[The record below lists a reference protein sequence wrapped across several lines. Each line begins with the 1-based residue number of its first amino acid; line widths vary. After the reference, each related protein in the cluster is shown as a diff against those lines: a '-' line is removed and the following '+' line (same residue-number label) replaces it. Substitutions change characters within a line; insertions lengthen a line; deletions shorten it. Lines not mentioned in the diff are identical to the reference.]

1 MEPER
6 SLALVGTSSTATS
19 MGQSGS
25 IGSLPGAT
33 FILGDLC
40 QKHGQGVLN
49 KTDGTQYTG
58 SWAHGLYSG
67 EGTLSLPSGERYV
80 GGFRAHK
87 FHGRGVHDQPSK
99 AMHYEGHFEVGLRHG
114 YGELQERDGASTYV
128 GDFQAGRRHG
138 VGKACDQVSGIS
150 YEGPWVEDQ
159 PECPAAAWDLCPVDA
174 EESYLAVAELL
185 KEEAANQLAAS
196 NPKDKKKGKP
206 PPPVD
211 TTGAGPELK
220 GLKGQA
226 LPETVVRLVDASKA
240 VVPAEVG
247 RRFRITM
254 YKERRGSEDPE
265 EVLRRPVNFGD
276 LRQTLWHKATW
287 ASEQVAHSSHSSSP
301 PPWLL
306 SCTAAECGRIDIID
320 HLIDIIFHKIANIC
334 CVRDCLISCWSF
346 EEPDPWEDQYFEE
359 RREKVRAAMPQLDI
373 SDVAK
378 PCKFIRDAYAQRLTP
393 LLSPPSSCTPDAS
406 MAANCLYHRTIH
418 DAAFSILE
426 DAMFRGHGKDH
437 CYFSGGPFEDEKVES
452 GCEIFMTESDLS
464 LWSRTGGAYAADYY
478 GQGDESPA
486 RAEADEPIDIVLGQG
501 SSSADAPTDDPQQP
515 PLPAATEG
523 TLAILDAVPPI
534 EVDLKEPER
543 ERNATDESMPS
554 VTEGPTVDDGTLIT
568 PSNLTATTS
577 YISNTTATH
586 VVNDVDGV
594 PVETYSEKVKPPEP
608 IPSGGTE
615 DQANQYVPRN
625 VLLAAI
631 AQPFVLKDFVKNVAP
646 PPTTCQAEK
655 GTGKEGKRPVTA
667 IGTGMAAIGT
677 LVWVEQ
683 QVRYVDPLDEADA
696 PKAAPKKGGKSSP
709 VPDEDAEPPNPGV
722 EELEGRIEEGG
733 RSIIGGTD
741 EWLLPVHL
749 QPALYWLRLEDV
761 TELEG
766 SIWPR
771 LEPLELP
778 FRVE

>member
-1 MEPER
+1 MCT
-6 SLALVGTSSTATS
+6 ASSTIHLAQREKNHAGARYEGEVS
-19 MGQSGS
+19 ISSGQREGRGTYFYTNPYFVYEGEWLDGKKHGQGRLTFGEDGFYEGCFEAGEISGS
-25 IGSLPGAT
+25 GRHELHGNVYV
-33 FILGDLC
+33 GDFLAG

-87 FHGRGVHDQPSK
+87 FHGRGIHDQPSK

-128 GDFQAGRRHG
+128 GDFKAGRRHG
-138 VGKACDQVSGIS
+138 VGKAGDQVSGIS

-159 PECPAAAWDLCPVDA
+159 PESPAAAWDVCPIDA

-206 PPPVD
+206 PAPVD

-220 GLKGQA
+220 GFKGQA

-276 LRQTLWHKATW
+276 MRQT
-287 ASEQVAHSSHSSSP
+287 
-301 PPWLL
+301 
-306 SCTAAECGRIDIID
+306 
-320 HLIDIIFHKIANIC
+320 
-334 CVRDCLISCWSF
+334 
-346 EEPDPWEDQYFEE
+346 
-359 RREKVRAAMPQLDI
+359 
-373 SDVAK
+373 
-378 PCKFIRDAYAQRLTP
+378 
-393 LLSPPSSCTPDAS
+393 
-406 MAANCLYHRTIH
+406 
-418 DAAFSILE
+418 
-426 DAMFRGHGKDH
+426 
-437 CYFSGGPFEDEKVES
+437 
-452 GCEIFMTESDLS
+452 
-464 LWSRTGGAYAADYY
+464 
-478 GQGDESPA
+478 
-486 RAEADEPIDIVLGQG
+486 
-501 SSSADAPTDDPQQP
+501 
-515 PLPAATEG
+515 
-523 TLAILDAVPPI
+523 
-534 EVDLKEPER
+534 
-543 ERNATDESMPS
+543 
-554 VTEGPTVDDGTLIT
+554 
-568 PSNLTATTS
+568 
-577 YISNTTATH
+577 
-586 VVNDVDGV
+586 
-594 PVETYSEKVKPPEP
+594 
-608 IPSGGTE
+608 
-615 DQANQYVPRN
+615 
-625 VLLAAI
+625 
-631 AQPFVLKDFVKNVAP
+631 
-646 PPTTCQAEK
+646 
-655 GTGKEGKRPVTA
+655 
-667 IGTGMAAIGT
+667 
-677 LVWVEQ
+677 
-683 QVRYVDPLDEADA
+683 YVDPLDEADA

-722 EELEGRIEEGG
+722 EALEGRIEEGG

-761 TELEG
+761 TELDG